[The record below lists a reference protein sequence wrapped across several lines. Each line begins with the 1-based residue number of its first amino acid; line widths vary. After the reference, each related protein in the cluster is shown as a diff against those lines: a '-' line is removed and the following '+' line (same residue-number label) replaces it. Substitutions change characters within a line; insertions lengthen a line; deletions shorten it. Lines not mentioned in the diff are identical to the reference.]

1 MAARICT
8 CCMAALSS
16 SRKPLG
22 SSPLPSRSSTER
34 TDRAASRIAR
44 LQRGRGGGQVM
55 EGKEN
60 VEGITCELRYNLRG
74 KQAGKHRPT
83 DNSCA
88 LPIP

>member
-34 TDRAASRIAR
+34 TD
-44 LQRGRGGGQVM
+44 RGGGQVM